1 MKMLPPVNDVL
12 RSELIAAII
21 GALLVI
27 PQAIS
32 FSFLAGVEPEYG
44 LYCAI
49 FMGLLTSLIGKSP
62 VISGPNTAVAILVG
76 TTLIQFADRGSA
88 QYASYLALLTAMVT
102 LFQFAF
108 YTFKWHRIF
117 DYINP
122 VTIKAISTCVGIL
135 IIASSLNGLIGAPS
149 GGSRT
154 FWQKLVAFPDQL
166 AFFNPYVFAVAI
178 TTICSGLITKVIWPK
193 YYLAI
198 ALVCGLGAGLLI
210 DQLYSR
216 DISQMARLSLIEIE
230 LMPFHLPLLAET
242 GLARIKEL
250 LLPAAAI
257 AYLGLSQ
264 TLVIAKGIE
273 ATPGIADIAV
283 PKKWRPLL
291 VSQIS
296 LRREVLAQAVGNLS
310 SVFLGAYAGS
320 GSFNRTMV
328 NLAVGS
334 KTKLA
339 GIFSAV
345 FVWLFIMVF
354 APYLAVLPMA
364 VIDGSL
370 FIVGV
375 AMIKPK
381 EIGPI
386 LGHSRERWLF
396 IIVIA
401 TLLFMGLTA
410 GIAVALVLSIGGLA
424 LATSRIHWQQEGGE
438 HLVRGHYNYVTAREF
453 EHRLATQFTGKS
465 AKQLA
470 ATTLD
475 LSGLITEDSSH
486 IAPLAELLRPYRAK
500 GLRVID
506 PASAGQLKETTT

>member
-1 MKMLPPVNDVL
+1 MKTPPLVNDVL
-12 RSELIAAII
+12 RSEVIAAII

-32 FSFLAGVEPEYG
+32 FSILAGVEPEFG

-49 FMGLLTSLIGKSP
+49 FMGLLASLIGKSP
-62 VISGPNTAVAILVG
+62 IISGPNTAVAILIG
-76 TTLIQFADRGSA
+76 TTLIQFAERGTSA
-88 QYASYLALLTAMVT
+88 YTSYLALLTLMVT

-108 YTFKWHRIF
+108 YAFRWHRIF

-122 VTIKAISTCVGIL
+122 VTIKAISTCIGIL
-135 IIASSLNGLIGAPS
+135 LIVSSLDGIIGAPS

-154 FWQKLVAFPDQL
+154 FWQKLVAFPGKL
-166 AFFNPYVFAVAI
+166 EFFNPYVFTVALA
-178 TTICSGLITKVIWPK
+178 TICSGLITKVIWPK

-198 ALVCGLGAGLLI
+198 ALVCGLGTGLII
-210 DQLYSR
+210 DQLYASETT
-216 DISQMARLSLIEIE
+216 QMARLSFIAIKM
-230 LMPFHLPLLAET
+230 MPFHLPELGEVSFE
-242 GLARIKEL
+242 RIKEL
-250 LLPAAAI
+250 LLPSAAI

-273 ATPGIADIAV
+273 TTPGITTIDL
-283 PKKWRPLL
+283 PSTWRRLL
-291 VSQIS
+291 VTKVS

-339 GIFSAV
+339 GILSAV

-354 APYLAVLPMA
+354 AKILAVLPMA
-364 VIDGSL
+364 VIYGSL
-370 FIVGV
+370 FIVGI
-375 AMIKPK
+375 AMIKPREIRPIMARAK
-381 EIGPI
+381 EG
-386 LGHSRERWLF
+386 WLF
-396 IIVIA
+396 VTVIA

-410 GIAVALVLSIGGLA
+410 GIAVALLLSIAGLA
-424 LATSRIHWQQEGGE
+424 LATSRIEWQSSQQK
-438 HLVRGHYNYVTAREF
+438 HRARGPYNYVTARDF
-453 EHRLATQFTGKS
+453 ELHLSSLFTGKS
-465 AKQLA
+465 AKQLS

-475 LSGLITEDSSH
+475 LSGLIVEDSSH
-486 IAPLAELLRPYRAK
+486 MPPLNEVVSPYTTK
-500 GLRVID
+500 GLRVIS
-506 PASAGQLKETTT
+506 P